1 MSLTRTLQS
10 AETSATHAHPKRV
23 RGSCPAALLRDKLAR
38 WQLRQDSPFILWL
51 DTYQARE
58 ATNTR
63 SGARGGGRT
72 PGRDRGPTR
81 PRGRVEEGGAYGPSR
96 RQLAGRVATHVRLH
110 GSQAGAANPAQRAA
124 IRSSP
129 MCPQVLGHGREI
141 PGALR
146 TEATGEG
153 LLSYRWRK
161 PEKEEMG
168 EGWPS

>member
-1 MSLTRTLQS
+1 MVTHLCSCLLVP
-10 AETSATHAHPKRV
+10 HAHYC
-23 RGSCPAALLRDKLAR
+23 S
-38 WQLRQDSPFILWL
+38 FILWTL
-51 DTYQARE
+51 CQARE

-63 SGARGGGRT
+63 SGGSRGGRT
-72 PGRDRGPTR
+72 TGRAGGPGR

-96 RQLAGRVATHVRLH
+96 RQPAGRVATHVRLH
-110 GSQAGAANPAQRAA
+110 GGQARAASPAQRAS
-124 IRSSP
+124 IGSSP

-153 LLSYRWRK
+153 LLSYRWRRK

-168 EGWPS
+168 EGSPS